1 LAAGVYIAKDSFVA
15 ANRIIPLLCYDLRR
29 PYYGT
34 HWFASPQGIVAF
46 MSVNNRRILPGFG
59 ASLSVS
65 VAYLSV
71 LVLIPLMVC
80 FWKASTLTNSE
91 FWATVLSRQ
100 ARSAYWV
107 SISTSFVAAVVDVFI
122 GTLVAWVLVRYEFP
136 GKKLMDSLVDLP
148 FALPTAVAGL
158 VYSSLYA
165 HNGWLGRF
173 LYPLG
178 IDTSYNTLSMI
189 LVLSFIGL
197 PFVVRALQPVLES
210 FDADVEEA
218 AASLG
223 ANRRQIFCRVILP
236 GLMPAIWTGFA
247 LTFARGLGE
256 YGSIVFVA
264 NMKPF
269 KTEIAPF
276 LIVKQLEQFNYDKAA
291 AIAVVMLFISFSL
304 LVVINYLEWRSRA
317 HAR

>member
-1 LAAGVYIAKDSFVA
+1 
-15 ANRIIPLLCYDLRR
+15 
-29 PYYGT
+29 
-34 HWFASPQGIVAF
+34 
-46 MSVNNRRILPGFG
+46 MSVTRRILPGFG
-59 ASLSVS
+59 ISLSFS
-65 VAYLSV
+65 VAYLTFM
-71 LVLIPLMVC
+71 VLIPLSIC
-80 FWKASTLTNSE
+80 FWKASSLSFNE
-91 FWATVLSRQ
+91 FWLTVFSRQ
-100 ARSAYWV
+100 AQSAYWI
-107 SISTSFVAAVVDVFI
+107 SISTSFIAAIIDVFI
-122 GTLVAWVLVRYEFP
+122 GTLLAWVLVRYEFP
-136 GKKLMDSLVDLP
+136 GKKIMDSLVDLP

-165 HNGWLGRF
+165 QNGWLGQ
-173 LYPLG
+173 LLHPLVLHPLG
-178 IDTSYNTLSMI
+178 IDPKNSTFSMI
-189 LVLSFIGL
+189 LVLTFIGL

-223 ANRRQIFCRVILP
+223 ANRGQIFYRVILP

-264 NMKPF
+264 SMKPF
-269 KTEIAPF
+269 VTEIAPF
-276 LIVKQLEQFNYDKAA
+276 LIVKQLEAFNYDKAA

-304 LVVINYLEWRSRA
+304 LMVINYLEWRSRA